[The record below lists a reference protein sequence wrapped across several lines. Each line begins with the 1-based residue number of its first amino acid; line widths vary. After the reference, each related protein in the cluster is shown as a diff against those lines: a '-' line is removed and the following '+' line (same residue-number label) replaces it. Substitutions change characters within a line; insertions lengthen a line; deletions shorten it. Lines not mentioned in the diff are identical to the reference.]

1 MRFDCFTEQDYLDS
15 GFLLVRDLDDVS
27 SLACRD
33 VSSLACRRTRDFRID
48 EYIPIEKIDGKSL
61 ILIDPDRE
69 RRIKKHT
76 KRIQRELR
84 RRKSS
89 IA

>member
-15 GFLLVRDLDDVS
+15 GFLLVGDLD
-27 SLACRD
+27 D

-48 EYIPIEKIDGKSL
+48 EYVPVDKIDGKTL
-61 ILIDPDRE
+61 VLIDPDRE

-76 KRIQRELR
+76 KRIQSELR
-84 RRKSS
+84 KHKSS
-89 IA
+89 ID

>member
-15 GFLLVRDLDDVS
+15 GFLLVRDLNDVS
-27 SLACRD
+27 SLACL
-33 VSSLACRRTRDFRID
+33 STRDFRVD
-48 EYIPIEKIDGKSL
+48 EYVPIDQIDGNSL
-61 ILIDPDRE
+61 VLVDPDRE

-76 KRIQRELR
+76 RRIQKELR

-89 IA
+89 VA

>member
-27 SLACRD
+27 SLACH
-33 VSSLACRRTRDFRID
+33 RTRDFRID

>member
-15 GFLLVRDLDDVS
+15 GFLLVGDLD
-27 SLACRD
+27 D

-48 EYIPIEKIDGKSL
+48 EYVPIDKIDGKTL

-69 RRIKKHT
+69 RRIKTHT

-84 RRKSS
+84 SRRSS

>member
-1 MRFDCFTEQDYLDS
+1 MRLDCFTEQDYLDS
-15 GFLLVRDLDDVS
+15 GFLLVGDLD
-27 SLACRD
+27 D

-48 EYIPIEKIDGKSL
+48 EYIPIDKIDGKSL
-61 ILIDPDRE
+61 ILIDPDR
-69 RRIKKHT
+69 RGRIKKHT
-76 KRIQRELR
+76 KRIQRELQ

>member
-15 GFLLVRDLDDVS
+15 GFLLIRDLD
-27 SLACRD
+27 D

-48 EYIPIEKIDGKSL
+48 EYVPIDKIDGRSL

-76 KRIQRELR
+76 RRIQRELR

>member
-15 GFLLVRDLDDVS
+15 GFSLVRDLDDVS
-27 SLACRD
+27 SL
-33 VSSLACRRTRDFRID
+33 VCRRTRDFRID
-48 EYIPIEKIDGKSL
+48 EYVPIDKIDGRSL

-76 KRIQRELR
+76 RRIQRELR

>member
-1 MRFDCFTEQDYLDS
+1 MRFDAFTEQDYSES
-15 GFLLVRDLDDVS
+15 GFLLVRDLNDIA
-27 SLACRD
+27 SLACH
-33 VSSLACRRTRDFRID
+33 RTRAFRID
-48 EYIPIEKIDGKSL
+48 EYVPIDQIDGKSIVL
-61 ILIDPDRE
+61 LDPDRE

-89 IA
+89 IS

>member
-15 GFLLVRDLDDVS
+15 GFLLVGDLN
-27 SLACRD
+27 D

-48 EYIPIEKIDGKSL
+48 EYIPIDQIDGKSL
-61 ILIDPDRE
+61 ILADPDRE
-69 RRIKKHT
+69 RRIQKHT
-76 KRIQRELR
+76 RRIQRELR

-89 IA
+89 VA